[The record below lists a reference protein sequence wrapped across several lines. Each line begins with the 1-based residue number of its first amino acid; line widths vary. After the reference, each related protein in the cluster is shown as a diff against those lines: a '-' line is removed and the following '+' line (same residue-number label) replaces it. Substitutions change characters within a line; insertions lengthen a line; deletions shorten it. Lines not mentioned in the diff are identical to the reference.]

1 MFGNAVPTRISKASQ
16 TCNRSRGG
24 GAPSA
29 REQEVALSSQQVKSV
44 CAQIVSISM
53 QEGKGLELQ
62 LEWFRLDIRK
72 NFLIDQEQA
81 SEGC

>member
-1 MFGNAVPTRISKASQ
+1 M
-16 TCNRSRGG
+16 
-24 GAPSA
+24 
-29 REQEVALSSQQVKSV
+29 ALSSQQVKSV

-81 SEGC
+81 SEGY

>member
-1 MFGNAVPTRISKASQ
+1 M
-16 TCNRSRGG
+16 
-24 GAPSA
+24 
-29 REQEVALSSQQVKSV
+29 ALSSQQVKSV

-72 NFLIDQEQA
+72 NFLIDRNKPAKDAERSYCLKCVA
-81 SEGC
+81 ELEGSQRFSSSLCLETIQF